1 MRLPKLYSIKNMQQK
16 KEIVANIVEK
26 LSRLD
31 AERFP
36 NICMQIDND
45 NSKVEL
51 IDTIITNIYS
61 PMGVY
66 SVEDAISSIEVTL
79 NN

>member
-1 MRLPKLYSIKNMQQK
+1 MELPKLYSIKNIEQK
-16 KEIVANIVEK
+16 KKIISERVDS

-31 AERFP
+31 AKRFP

-51 IDTIITNIYS
+51 IDTIISNLYS
-61 PMGVY
+61 SMGVY
-66 SVEDAISSIEVTL
+66 SLGDAISSIEVTL
-79 NN
+79 ND

>member
-1 MRLPKLYSIKNMQQK
+1 MELPKLYSIKNIEQK
-16 KEIVANIVEK
+16 KKIISEIVDS

-31 AERFP
+31 AKRFP

-51 IDTIITNIYS
+51 IDTIISNLYS
-61 PMGVY
+61 SMGVY
-66 SVEDAISSIEVTL
+66 SLGDAISSIEVTL
-79 NN
+79 ND